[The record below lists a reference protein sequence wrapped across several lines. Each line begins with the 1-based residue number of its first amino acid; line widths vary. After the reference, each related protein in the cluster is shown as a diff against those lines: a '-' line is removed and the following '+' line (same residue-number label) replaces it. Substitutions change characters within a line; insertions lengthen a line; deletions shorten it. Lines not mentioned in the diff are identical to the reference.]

1 MKFHLSLL
9 IIISA
14 IASGPVLKQARTAEP
29 VHRWVLDAAHFQE
42 GHFQPVAG
50 QLRAYPRTQPSF
62 RAPSGALQL
71 DGDKD
76 WASVAKGPT
85 LPVVPGD
92 LPANALG
99 IEAWV
104 FVDRLQ
110 DWDGIASAIQDNG
123 DFERGWMLGVR
134 NQCFCFG
141 VAGSTAKRLT
151 YLDARDPIEPGNW
164 YHVGATYDGARMRLY
179 VDGRLA
185 AESTAQKGPILY
197 PPETMFSIG
206 AYHDSNEHH
215 SLKGAI
221 ASVSIYDE
229 AIPVTDFRDHY
240 QQLRRRYESERPFA
254 EVIQGWPTYMRDNRR
269 SGITPEKLPLPLYC
283 QWVYKADLPPQPAW
297 PPPAKQNFWSEKFNL
312 KARVIFDRSF
322 HIVSDGN
329 SVFFGS
335 SADDQVVSLDIHT
348 GKPNWRFI
356 AAGPVR
362 LAPTLDENRLY
373 VGSDD
378 GHLYCLG
385 ADDGVEKW
393 RFRAAPETR
402 LIPGN
407 NRIISSWP
415 VRTGAVLD
423 RGLIRIAAGL
433 FPTQGTYQ
441 YTVDPAT
448 GEAQA
453 SGRIGF
459 SPQGYMQRRG
469 TRLMVSQGRAP
480 AAAIG
485 ALARAPKPEP
495 ADAPTTNAD
504 VVFAGITAGGV
515 HFLSTPG
522 GIVALDRLG
531 NEIWQQEMEGT
542 CYSLIVTN
550 GRLLAST
557 DNGLVYCF
565 SPEAT
570 REPLQHGEQ
579 LSTEPP
585 WEPLEEEF
593 SAVLVETAQD
603 RLKDVQGFVPQ
614 SGYALVT
621 GPSPLAVADLLR
633 SHFPFRV
640 VVMPDPGSD
649 VQSLR
654 EQARRGGIHDRV
666 VIHDPVSEELPY
678 ADNLFNLVYA
688 GHLTPGANATEIV
701 RVLRPAGGV
710 AIVADQTFARQEAQI
725 RQSYPHTTL
734 ARCGPDDRW
743 FSAAKPPPQG
753 IGQWTHIYGST
764 SNTSSSE
771 DQLVKGPL
779 ALQWFGGPGPRQMI
793 DRHHRTVP
801 PLVAHG
807 WMFIPGDERVICV
820 DAYNGSVAW
829 NTPVPLSRRVGALRD
844 AGSMSATR
852 DLLYIVADDK
862 CHALSVA
869 TGRPAV
875 TLSPPLP
882 GDDSRHWGY
891 VARAGDQ
898 LLGSTTRP
906 GASRS
911 GLSREQISETYYDF
925 LPIVTSDSIFS
936 MDRHDGKRHWQYI
949 PTSGAIVNPT
959 ITVADGKVF
968 FVESSNP
975 ETLTDMDGRSTPK
988 ELLAQ
993 GASLV
998 ALDLSSGSLLWRK
1011 KADFSAIQHHL
1022 YLSHAKGTLLA
1033 VGSRNSGAAGK
1044 PTVWYDVYAFD
1055 SSSGEKRWS
1064 ATHNQGQNIGG
1075 SHGEQDHH
1083 PAIVGDTIYVEP
1095 VAYSIKDGQRRA
1107 GWQMNREGHGCGTLS
1122 ASAHTVF
1129 FRAGTA
1135 TMCDLASG
1143 RKAKVTT
1150 VSRPGC
1156 WINMIP
1162 ANGMLL
1168 IPEAS
1173 SGCTC
1178 DLAIQTSMAFAPAGP
1193 AKPREE

>member
-1 MKFHLSLL
+1 MKFPVSLL
-9 IIISA
+9 L
-14 IASGPVLKQARTAEP
+14 IASVIATGPAPKQAHSADP
-29 VHRWVLDAAHFQE
+29 IHSWVFDAAHYQK
-42 GHFQPVAG
+42 GHFQPVDG
-50 QLRAYPRTQPSF
+50 VLRAYPRTQPSY
-62 RAPSGALQL
+62 RAPSGALRL

-76 WASVAKGPT
+76 WAVAGKGVNQ
-85 LPVVPGD
+85 PVIPGD
-92 LPANALG
+92 LPADALG

-110 DWDGIASAIQDNG
+110 DWNGIASAIQDNG
-123 DFERGWMLGVR
+123 DYERGWMLGMR

-141 VAGSTAKRLT
+141 LTASTAKRLT
-151 YLDARDPIEPGNW
+151 YLDAPEPIEPGNW
-164 YHVGATYDGARMRLY
+164 YHVGATYDGTRMRLY

-197 PPETMFSIG
+197 PPETLFSIG
-206 AYHDSNEHH
+206 AYHDSNEHYAI
-215 SLKGAI
+215 KGAL
-221 ASVSIYDE
+221 ASLSIYDTATPE
-229 AIPVTDFRDHY
+229 ADFRDHY
-240 QQLRRRYESERPFA
+240 QQQRRRYESERPLT
-254 EVIQGWPTYMRDNRR
+254 ETIQGWPTYMRDNRR
-269 SGITPEKLPLPLYC
+269 SGITPEKVAIPLYC
-283 QWVYKADLPPQPAW
+283 QWIYQADLPPQPAW
-297 PPPAKQNFWSEKFNL
+297 PPPAKQNFWSQTFNL

-322 HIVSDGN
+322 HLVSDGR
-329 SVFFGS
+329 SVFFGT
-335 SADDQVVSLDIHT
+335 SADDQVVSLDVLT
-348 GKPNWRFI
+348 GKPTWRFI

-362 LAPTLDENRLY
+362 LAPTLHKNQLY

-378 GHLYCLG
+378 GHLYCLD
-385 ADDGVEKW
+385 ATDGTEKW
-393 RFRAAPETR
+393 RFRAAPGPR

-407 NRIISSWP
+407 NRIISRWP
-415 VRTGAVLD
+415 VRTGALLD

-441 YTVDPAT
+441 YTVNPAT
-448 GEAQA
+448 GEAEA

-480 AAAIG
+480 PAAIG

-495 ADAPTTNAD
+495 VDAPAAKGD
-504 VVFAGITAGGV
+504 VVFTGITAGGV
-515 HFLSTPG
+515 HFLSTPE

-531 NEIWQQEMEGT
+531 NEIWQADVEGT

-557 DNGLVYCF
+557 DRGLVYCF

-570 REPLQHGEQ
+570 TEPLRHGEQ
-579 LSTEPP
+579 LSGAPP
-585 WEPLEEEF
+585 WKPLDDDF
-593 SAVLVETAQD
+593 SALLVKTAQD
-603 RLKDVQGFVPQ
+603 RLTEVQGFVPQ
-614 SGYALVT
+614 AGYALVT

-649 VQSLR
+649 VQALR
-654 EQARRGGIHDRV
+654 EKARMGGIHDRV
-666 VIHDPVSEELPY
+666 TIHDPVSDQLPY
-678 ADNLFNLVYA
+678 ADNLFNLVYT
-688 GHLTPGANATEIV
+688 GRLTAAATATEII
-701 RVLRPAGGV
+701 RVLRPAGGS
-710 AIVADQTFARQEAQI
+710 AIVADPAFADQAAQL
-725 RQSYPHTTL
+725 RRSVPRATL
-734 ARCGPDDRW
+734 VRCGPGDTW
-743 FSAAKPPPQG
+743 YAAAKAPPQG

-764 SNTSSSE
+764 SNTSSSD

-801 PLVAHG
+801 PLVTDG

-852 DLLYIVADDK
+852 DRLYIVAGEQ

-875 TLSPPLP
+875 SLSAPLP
-882 GDDSRHWGY
+882 GEDKRHWGY
-891 VARAGDQ
+891 VARAGTQ

-911 GLSREQISETYYDF
+911 GLSREQISETYYDS
-925 LPIVTSDSIFS
+925 LPIVTSDSLFS

-949 PTSGAIVNPT
+949 PTAGAIVNPT
-959 ITVADGKVF
+959 VTVADGKVF

-975 ETLTDMDGRSTPK
+975 ETLTDVDGRSTP
-988 ELLAQ
+988 EQLLAG

-998 ALDLSSGSLLWRK
+998 ALDLSSGSLLWRQ

-1022 YLSHAKGTLLA
+1022 YLSHARGTLLA
-1033 VGSRNSGAAGK
+1033 VGSRNADGGGK
-1044 PTVWYDVYAFD
+1044 PTVWYDVFAFD
-1055 SSSGEKRWS
+1055 SSNGKKRWS

-1095 VAYSIKDGQRRA
+1095 VAYSIIDGTRRA
-1107 GWQMNREGHGCGTLS
+1107 GWQMNRGGHGCGALS

-1135 TMCDLASG
+1135 TMCDLDTG
-1143 RKAKVTT
+1143 RKEKVTT

-1178 DLAIQTSMAFAPAGP
+1178 DLAIQTSMAFAPAGTT
-1193 AKPREE
+1193 KSGKE